1 MSKTYNLSKQ
11 EYAIMKILWDE
22 NQKMSLAEIS
32 SLLHSQ
38 GFHISTG
45 TIKTYLQRLLKKGAL
60 SANKVGHNLEYFP
73 SSSEQEYAQEW
84 TRQFIEKEFDNS
96 LSNFLLAF
104 TGNHRLSDEE
114 KLALKKLLDDE

>member
-22 NQKMSLAEIS
+22 NQKMSLSEIS

-38 GFHISTG
+38 GFRISTG
-45 TIKTYLQRLLKKGAL
+45 TIKTYLQRLIKKEAL

-73 SSSEQEYAQEW
+73 S
-84 TRQFIEKEFDNS
+84 
-96 LSNFLLAF
+96 
-104 TGNHRLSDEE
+104 
-114 KLALKKLLDDE
+114 

>member
-38 GFHISTG
+38 GFRISTG
-45 TIKTYLQRLLKKGAL
+45 TIKTYLQRLIKKEAL

-104 TGNHRLSDEE
+104 TGNHRLSNEE

>member
-38 GFHISTG
+38 GFRISTG

-73 SSSEQEYAQEW
+73 SSSEQEYAQKW

>member
-45 TIKTYLQRLLKKGAL
+45 TIKTYLQRLIKKEAL

-104 TGNHRLSDEE
+104 TGNHRLSNEE

>member
-1 MSKTYNLSKQ
+1 
-11 EYAIMKILWDE
+11 MKILWDE

-38 GFHISTG
+38 GFRISTG
-45 TIKTYLQRLLKKGAL
+45 TIKTYLQRLIKKGAL
-60 SANKVGHNLEYFP
+60 SANKIGHNLEYFP

-104 TGNHRLSDEE
+104 TRNHRLSDEE

>member
-38 GFHISTG
+38 GFRISTG
-45 TIKTYLQRLLKKGAL
+45 TIKTYLQRLIKKEAL

>member
-38 GFHISTG
+38 GFRISTG
-45 TIKTYLQRLLKKGAL
+45 TIKTYLQRLIKKEAL

-104 TGNHRLSDEE
+104 TGNHRLSEEE

>member
-38 GFHISTG
+38 GFRISTG

-84 TRQFIEKEFDNS
+84 THQFIEKEFDNS

-104 TGNHRLSDEE
+104 TGNHRLSNEE

>member
-45 TIKTYLQRLLKKGAL
+45 TIKTYLQRLLKKWAL
-60 SANKVGHNLEYFP
+60 SANKVCHNLEYFP

-104 TGNHRLSDEE
+104 TGNHRLSNEE

>member
-45 TIKTYLQRLLKKGAL
+45 TIKTYLQRLIKKEAL